1 MNAAGFEILKLL
13 MRYDSLSP
21 KDICGLTGASRA
33 YIHSVLKSLNETGL
47 ITYDRFSPTHRIIN
61 NENPV
66 ILKLREFFT
75 IEGDNEKRL
84 EILSAKYPR
93 KIIQCFAT
101 NKILTKKQ
109 LEELTGF
116 SRATV
121 EKILSDL
128 IHERIIQYVKGHPCK
143 YYLDKSPRN
152 RLLCDL
158 SLMLEN
164 GHKNNE
170 KLIGYN
176 ELVKLLIKN
185 KRVHALI
192 PYGSSSFGMHDEK
205 SDIDL
210 FVVVSD
216 REALGEIKSIRRDPN
231 IELNLML
238 VKDLPGFV
246 RKEPQFAG
254 QLLSA
259 PILKGRKLMESICGK

>member
-33 YIHSVLKSLNETGL
+33 YIHSILKSLNETGL
-47 ITYDRFSPTHRIIN
+47 ITYDRFSSTHRIIN

-66 ILKLREFFT
+66 ILKLREFFAV
-75 IEGDNEKRL
+75 EGNNEKRL
-84 EILSAKYPR
+84 GILSAKNSR

-109 LEELTGF
+109 IEELTRF

-121 EKILSDL
+121 KKILSVL
-128 IHERIIQYVKGHPCK
+128 IDGRIIQYVKGHPCK
-143 YYLDKSPRN
+143 YYLDKSPKN

-158 SLMLEN
+158 AVLLEN
-164 GHKNNE
+164 GYKVNE
-170 KLIGYN
+170 KKLGYS
-176 ELVKLLIKN
+176 ELLKLLIEN

-192 PYGSSSFGMHDEK
+192 PYGSSSVGMQDEK

-216 REALGEIKSIRRDPN
+216 REALGEIKSIQHDPK

-238 VKDLPGFV
+238 IKDLPGFA

-259 PILKGRKLMESICGK
+259 PILKGRKLLESICGN